1 MPDEQWWA
9 TFFEPRRI
17 LQNPDFSEC
26 KADLV
31 DFGCGYGTLP
41 PLRR

>member
-9 TFFEPRRI
+9 TFFESRRI
-17 LQNPDFSEC
+17 LQNLDFSER
-26 KADLV
+26 KADVV
-31 DFGCGYGTLP
+31 DFGCGYGTFP